1 MEDNYPVLRAPSIP
15 KLNKTNISSPLKG
28 EGISSA
34 AQLRKSRFSF
44 LKKPSLNPAGLKK
57 EVEEKKESTSSIK
70 VVADSLIETNRILV
84 EIQNQLAIDFATR
97 IAEDKKQVS
106 KIRSAK
112 SKKRFAEKEAAIET
126 AMGIAKTVGN
136 QVNKI
141 LAPAKSIF
149 DKIKEFF
156 LTIFTGLLANAALDW
171 LSDENNRKKFLGV
184 LKFLLDHWKWIVGA
198 LVVGKFLGFLL
209 KVVSVAKKL
218 KQFIDFF
225 RKKPPGS
232 GPCGCDD
239 KPKPRGPAGGPSDP
253 CAPILNCIKDRPPEL
268 EAFAEKLSKTSKF
281 KPIFDLLPFLITL
294 RPKPIQ
300 TPTPSSQSGN
310 RSRFTPASYGPL
322 VQQALEQVRKTNRSV
337 SIRTPDGGRIFVD
350 QQGNITI
357 KTGDEVKRGEEGSKF
372 WLNMLGLSNLPAL
385 LGGRA
390 KGARG
395 AQTPSGASVTRPISP
410 LVPSASSNIVPF
422 TRVPVARSEGGIIPG
437 FSQGGNVGG
446 RGSGKVDNIPA
457 MLAAGEFVVRE
468 SAARLFKPLLSDI
481 NESAGK
487 LWGEFKQAVIKLM
500 SLTSAQND
508 NAKKFSKTLDDLN
521 KYFRDKKQK
530 ETIKNIPTMNSGGS
544 EVIGTIRNSLSSS
557 RSKSP
562 VEEPLSSP
570 KVPDFKL
577 NSKNIFQKTEQIF
590 PVQPILFGST
600 VNTNS
605 TETGER
611 QFNTNVPNINI
622 NIKPNII
629 RNDNLKIDSRSSS
642 SPNIIPINMPTVRG
656 KMPQIQMPQ
665 VPQTEVPAISSVNMA
680 NPYMQLTPSLYGIFV

>member
-1 MEDNYPVLRAPSIP
+1 VEDNYPVLRAPSIP

-34 AQLRKSRFSF
+34 AQLRRSRFSF
-44 LKKPSLNPAGLKK
+44 LKKPSLNPEGLKK

-239 KPKPRGPAGGPSDP
+239 KPKGPSGGPTDP
-253 CAPILNCIKDRPPEL
+253 CAPVLNCIKDNPPNL

-281 KPIFDLLPFLITL
+281 KPIFDLLPSLTTL
-294 RPKPIQ
+294 RPKPINAPKPQ
-300 TPTPSSQSGN
+300 TTAYQRYLQSLPPG
-310 RSRFTPASYGPL
+310 
-322 VQQALEQVRKTNRSV
+322 VREDAIK
-337 SIRTPDGGRIFVD
+337 GGRTASPMGDALIIASAAAITYAAID
-350 QQGNITI
+350 ALGALGIGALTRAGAGATRSGSAGALNNIIRGPNAGTLNNIRGFSRLPNPNTLI
-357 KTGDEVKRGEEGSKF
+357 K
-372 WLNMLGLSNLPAL
+372 
-385 LGGRA
+385 
-390 KGARG
+390 
-395 AQTPSGASVTRPISP
+395 
-410 LVPSASSNIVPF
+410 
-422 TRVPVARSEGGIIPG
+422 RSEGGP
-437 FSQGGNVGG
+437 VGG
-446 RGSGKVDNIPA
+446 RGSGKVDSIPA
-457 MLAAGEFVVRE
+457 MLAPGEFVIKE
-468 SAARLFKPLLSDI
+468 AAARLFKPLLSDI
-481 NESAGK
+481 NESAGR
-487 LWGEFKQAVIKLM
+487 LWGEFKQAVIKLL

-521 KYFRDKKQK
+521 KYFKDKKQK
-530 ETIKNIPTMNSGGS
+530 ETIKNMSPMGGMGGG
-544 EVIGTIRNSLSSS
+544 EVIGT
-557 RSKSP
+557 
-562 VEEPLSSP
+562 VGSSP
-570 KVPDFKL
+570 EIKTPKISPSKISDTSISNTESPKSMASMIKMPEL
-577 NSKNIFQKTEQIF
+577 NLNPKNIFQKTEQIF
-590 PVQPILFGST
+590 PVQPVIFDGNQSS
-600 VNTNS
+600 N
-605 TETGER
+605 
-611 QFNTNVPNINI
+611 F
-622 NIKPNII
+622 
-629 RNDNLKIDSRSSS
+629 NDNGPKQQNLSFNFNIQNVIKQNDLTPKKRSSS